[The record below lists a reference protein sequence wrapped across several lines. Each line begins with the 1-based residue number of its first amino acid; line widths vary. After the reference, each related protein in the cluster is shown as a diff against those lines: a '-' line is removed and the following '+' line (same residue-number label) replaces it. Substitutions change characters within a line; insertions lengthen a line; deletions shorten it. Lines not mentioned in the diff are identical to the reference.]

1 GSPVVP
7 GAGLIPSNRGSQSR
21 PGPRHPAGVAPGK
34 RPRLTPNPAL
44 AIKGRDQFLPFGTP
58 GGDVQTQAML
68 QVLLNRFVFGQ
79 DVQSAIEAPRFA
91 TYSFPSSFAPFDYYP
106 GRLAVEGRI
115 PEAVT
120 AELARR
126 GHEIQ
131 RWPDWIW
138 TAGAVCA
145 ILADRRRGVL
155 EAGADPRRAAYAI
168 ADSRDALT
176 RLAPPSYFCTCWK
189 VSPSAFA
196 SVSWFMPSS
205 RRRIRIRPPTCTSIG
220 LGMPVPRPYFGAGFG
235 SSNWVDDLFTGPFL
249 FRATRRKVA
258 TGSLGA
264 QGPIANRH
272 AMQATVG
279 PELRVG

>member
-1 GSPVVP
+1 
-7 GAGLIPSNRGSQSR
+7 
-21 PGPRHPAGVAPGK
+21 
-34 RPRLTPNPAL
+34 
-44 AIKGRDQFLPFGTP
+44 
-58 GGDVQTQAML
+58 ML
-68 QVLLNRFVFGQ
+68 QVLLNLFVFDK

-115 PEAVT
+115 PEPVI

-168 ADSRDALT
+168 G
-176 RLAPPSYFCTCWK
+176 W
-189 VSPSAFA
+189 
-196 SVSWFMPSS
+196 
-205 RRRIRIRPPTCTSIG
+205 
-220 LGMPVPRPYFGAGFG
+220 
-235 SSNWVDDLFTGPFL
+235 
-249 FRATRRKVA
+249 
-258 TGSLGA
+258 
-264 QGPIANRH
+264 
-272 AMQATVG
+272 
-279 PELRVG
+279 